1 MGEDSFQ
8 YRLIDNGQGNDGF
21 VDTATVRVWVATT
34 AKNPDWTNLMF
45 FGMYYHD
52 TNETYGRQ
60 NWIYHVDMG
69 WVYVHK
75 PDQLLE
81 STWMWKE
88 NVGWF
93 WTGDKYFKWVYH
105 QGLQQWLHWEGG
117 INSSSGW
124 FLRTEQEVQYYEKD
138 FIRMRV
144 RDEVIE
150 ILPNLED
157 LSFYIHY
164 SDFFTSSEKKKI
176 LTELALRRSSSSLN
190 KILQF
195 DFSY

>member
-1 MGEDSFQ
+1 
-8 YRLIDNGQGNDGF
+8 
-21 VDTATVRVWVATT
+21 
-34 AKNPDWTNLMF
+34 MF
-45 FGMYYHD
+45 FGTYYRD
-52 TNETYGRQ
+52 ANVLSGRQ

-75 PDQLLE
+75 PDHLLE

-105 QGLQQWLHWEGG
+105 QGLQQWLHWEGS
-117 INSSSGW
+117 INSSNEW
-124 FLRTEQEVQYYEKD
+124 FLRTEDEVKYYEKD
-138 FIRMRV
+138 FIRMQV
-144 RDEVIE
+144 RDDVIE
-150 ILPNLED
+150 ILPD
-157 LSFYIHY
+157 IWGLSTYVQG
-164 SDFFTSSEKKKI
+164 STFFTRSEMVKI
-176 LTELALRRSSSSLN
+176 VQELNRYGKSTTLN

>member
-1 MGEDSFQ
+1 
-8 YRLIDNGQGNDGF
+8 
-21 VDTATVRVWVATT
+21 
-34 AKNPDWTNLMF
+34 MF
-45 FGMYYHD
+45 FGMYYRD
-52 TNETYGRQ
+52 TNETNSRQ

-69 WVYVHK
+69 WVYVHR
-75 PDQLLE
+75 PDQLLDA
-81 STWMWKE
+81 TWMWKE

-138 FIRMRV
+138 FIRMQV

-150 ILPNLED
+150 ILPSLEG
-157 LSFYIHY
+157 LGEYIENSAY
-164 SDFFTSSEKKKI
+164 FSDSEALQIIIELNRFGKSS
-176 LTELALRRSSSSLN
+176 TLN
-190 KILQF
+190 RILQF

>member
-1 MGEDSFQ
+1 
-8 YRLIDNGQGNDGF
+8 
-21 VDTATVRVWVATT
+21 VRIWVATS
-34 AKNPDWTNLMF
+34 AENPDWTSLMF
-45 FGMYYHD
+45 FGTYYRD
-52 TNETYGRQ
+52 ANVSNGRQ

-75 PDQLLE
+75 TDQLLE

-105 QGLQQWLHWEGG
+105 QGLQQWLHWEGS
-117 INSSSGW
+117 INGTNGW
-124 FLRTEQEVQYYEKD
+124 FLRTEDELKYYEKD

-150 ILPNLED
+150 ILPD
-157 LSFYIHY
+157 LAGL
-164 SDFFTSSEKKKI
+164 SDYLKKSTFFNKSQRNSILRELILYNKSS
-176 LTELALRRSSSSLN
+176 TLN
-190 KILQF
+190 QILQF